1 MKRSLPS
8 VIAGGLLVIILGWY
22 MISFQ
27 VRYNQCAL
35 VRTFGRIQP
44 PGLLFSIM
52 DDGQSMELDEGTL
65 PSKLREA
72 FRQNQVDISNEITVR
87 VVLPGEH
94 WEFDDQGRP
103 YSVQVADNILAISD
117 PRRRESRDVIKQPGL
132 YWKWPWPIQ
141 QVTTYDNRIQ
151 IYSLPGEELPT
162 QDGKNVILT
171 TTVEWRIDDPYLF
184 SVRCGDMQT
193 ASINLRTQVRDYQK
207 TVMGQYEFA
216 NLVSVN
222 PEELKYDEIESKIQE
237 AIQPVVRKLY
247 GIEAVSVNIEKLAL
261 PAQITQTVFEAMK
274 KERQALAAGYTS
286 QGKSEAKK
294 ITDEA
299 EAIASTIMSFAE
311 RKASEIRAEGLRRA
325 AQYNQVLS
333 EDEALAEFLLK
344 IQYLPE
350 ILKKRTTILWELVSP
365 FDILR
370 ESSSNASPSGANAP
384 PDPSVLDVK

>member
-8 VIAGGLLVIILGWY
+8 VIAGGLLVIILVWY

-27 VRYNQCAL
+27 VRYNECAL

-44 PGLLFSIM
+44 PGLLFSM
-52 DDGQSMELDEGTL
+52 SAEGMSAELDQGRL
-65 PSKLREA
+65 PAELRDA
-72 FRQNQVDISNEITVR
+72 FRQNKIDLSGAVQVQTLDAGKI
-87 VVLPGEH
+87 

-103 YSVQVADNILAISD
+103 FMIQVRDTMLEVSD
-117 PRRRESRDVIKQPGL
+117 PRKRESRDVIKTPGL

-141 QVTTYDNRIQ
+141 QVSTYDNRIQ

-162 QDGKNVILT
+162 LDEKNIIVT
-171 TTVEWRIDDPYLF
+171 TTVEWRIDDPYWF
-184 SVRCGDMQT
+184 SIQCGDMQNAAT
-193 ASINLRTQVRDYQK
+193 NLRTQVRDYQK
-207 TVMGQYEFA
+207 TVIGQYKFA
-216 NLVSVN
+216 NLISAN
-222 PEELKYDEIESKIQE
+222 PEELKYDEIENKIQE

-247 GIEAVSVNIEKLAL
+247 GIEAVSVSIEKLAL
-261 PAQITQTVFEAMK
+261 PAQITKTVFEAMK

-299 EAIASTIMSFAE
+299 EAIANTIMSFAD

-370 ESSSNASPSGANAP
+370 ETSPSTRPSGAAVP

>member
-8 VIAGGLLVIILGWY
+8 VIAGGLLVIILVWY

-27 VRYNQCAL
+27 VRYNECAL

-44 PGLLFSIM
+44 PGLLFSM
-52 DDGQSMELDEGTL
+52 NAEGMSAELDQGTL
-65 PSKLREA
+65 PAELRDA
-72 FRQNQVDISNEITVR
+72 FRQNKIDLSGAIQVQTLDAGKI
-87 VVLPGEH
+87 
-94 WEFDDQGRP
+94 WEFDDRDRP
-103 YSVQVADNILAISD
+103 FVIQVRDTMLEVSD
-117 PRRRESRDVIKQPGL
+117 PRKRESRDVIKEPGL

-141 QVTTYDNRIQ
+141 QVDTYDNRIQ

-162 QDGKNVILT
+162 LDEKNVIVT

-184 SVRCGDMQT
+184 SIRCGDMQR
-193 ASINLRTQVRDYQK
+193 ADVNLRTQVRDFQK
-207 TVMGQYEFA
+207 TVIGQYKFA
-216 NLVSVN
+216 NLISVH
-222 PEELKYDEIESKIQE
+222 PEELKYDEIEAKIQQ
-237 AIQPVVRKLY
+237 AIQPVVQKLY
-247 GIEAVSVNIEKLAL
+247 GIEAVSVSIEKLAL
-261 PAQITQTVFEAMK
+261 PAQITRTVFEAMK

-311 RKASEIRAEGLRRA
+311 RKAAEIRAEGLRRA

-350 ILKKRTTILWELVSP
+350 ILKKRTTILWELASP

-370 ESSSNASPSGANAP
+370 ESTPSTRPTAAATP